1 MGLRVEISV
10 GELVDKITILEIKLM
25 FIDDTAKR
33 ENINKEL
40 ATLNASFVEDVGE
53 GAEVLALKESLKQ
66 VNLELWRIEDDIR
79 ECERQN
85 DFGDDFIRLARAV
98 YHTNDKRAALKREVN
113 ELVGSELVEE
123 KSYAAY

>member
-25 FIDDTAKR
+25 FIEDDAKR

-40 ATLNASFVEDVGE
+40 TTLNSSFVEDVGE
-53 GAEVLALKESLKQ
+53 GEEILVLKESLKK

-79 ECERQN
+79 ECERQSN
-85 DFGDDFIRLARAV
+85 FGDDFIKLARAV

>member
-25 FIDDTAKR
+25 FIEDDAKR

-40 ATLNASFVEDVGE
+40 NTLNSSFVEDVGE
-53 GAEVLALKESLKQ
+53 GEEILVLKESLKK

-79 ECERQN
+79 ECERQSN
-85 DFGDDFIRLARAV
+85 FGDDFIKLARAV

>member
-25 FIDDTAKR
+25 FIEDDVKR

-40 ATLNASFVEDVGE
+40 TTLNSSFVEDVGE
-53 GAEVLALKESLKQ
+53 GEEILVLKESLKK

-79 ECERQN
+79 ECERQSN
-85 DFGDDFIRLARAV
+85 FGDDFIKLARAV